1 MKIELHDKKVIFI
14 NNHNKTE
21 IHPIWLRER
30 VRDEKFLDKN
40 NDQRLFD
47 PSFLEN
53 ISIEKAKINNDILE
67 LEFNDGV
74 ASKFEINKLTS
85 EFLDSENIL
94 NTVKQEIWDIHPVMP
109 IIEAAGGIISTWN
122 NEDAIH
128 AGNILVS
135 ANQTIHNKLL
145 KLLRPALK

>member
-1 MKIELHDKKVIFI
+1 MKIKLRDKKVIFV

-53 ISIEKAKINNDILE
+53 ISIEGAKIDNDILE

-74 ASKFEINKLTS
+74 TSKFEINKLTS
-85 EFLDSENIL
+85 EFLDTENIL
-94 NTVKQEIWDIHPVMP
+94 NTVKQEIWD
-109 IIEAAGGIISTWN
+109 AS
-122 NEDAIH
+122 
-128 AGNILVS
+128 LK
-135 ANQTIHNKLL
+135 NKPTYEFKKDFFESREMYDLL
-145 KLLRPALK
+145 KSFYQYGFVII

>member
-1 MKIELHDKKVIFI
+1 MFVNDKKVIFV
-14 NNHNKTE
+14 NDHNKTE

-30 VRDEKFLDKN
+30 IRDEKFLDKN

-53 ISIEKAKINNDILE
+53 ITIEEAKINNDILE

-85 EFLDSENIL
+85 EFLDTENIL
-94 NTVKQEIWDIHPVMP
+94 NTVKQEIWD
-109 IIEAAGGIISTWN
+109 ASLISKPTYKLK
-122 NEDAIH
+122 EDFFE
-128 AGNILVS
+128 S
-135 ANQTIHNKLL
+135 REMYDLL
-145 KLLRPALK
+145 KSFYQYGFAIIKNVPTYNNYIVHT